1 MRYDVRIM
9 SDEERKEAIF
19 RLVTRRKELRERRA
33 LIESELNAA
42 GESLGDIG
50 SSLKHLGGSQPQW
63 LADILGRIQKA
74 PDICELARI
83 KAMVAEL
90 KEIYETFAQLNRSA
104 AELGID

>member
-1 MRYDVRIM
+1 MTD
-9 SDEERKEAIF
+9 DERDQAIL
-19 RLVTRRKELRERRA
+19 RVVKRRKELRERKA
-33 LIESELNAA
+33 LIESELRAA

-50 SSLKHLGGSQPQW
+50 SSLKHVSGAQPQW

-83 KAMVAEL
+83 KAMVVEL
-90 KEIYETFAQLNRSA
+90 KEIYETFAQLNHSA

>member
-1 MRYDVRIM
+1 MSTDEQDQAILRIVR
-9 SDEERKEAIF
+9 
-19 RLVTRRKELRERRA
+19 RRKELRERKA

-50 SSLKHLGGSQPQW
+50 SSLKHIGGSQAQW
-63 LADILGRIQKA
+63 LADIPGRIQKT

-83 KAMVAEL
+83 KAMVSEL

>member
-1 MRYDVRIM
+1 MNDGERDQAILRIV
-9 SDEERKEAIF
+9 K
-19 RLVTRRKELRERRA
+19 RRKELRERKA

-50 SSLKHLGGSQPQW
+50 SSLRSISASHPQW

-83 KAMVAEL
+83 KAMVSEL
-90 KEIYETFAQLNRSA
+90 KEIYETFAQLNHSA

>member
-1 MRYDVRIM
+1 M
-9 SDEERKEAIF
+9 SDDEKKEAIF
-19 RLVTRRKELRERRA
+19 RLVIRRKELRERTA
-33 LIESELNAA
+33 LLESELRAA

-50 SSLKHLGGSQPQW
+50 SSLKHISGGQAQW

-83 KAMVAEL
+83 KAMVSEL
-90 KEIYETFAQLNRSA
+90 KEIYETFAQLNHSA